1 MKKKIL
7 VMLLAC
13 SMLAGI
19 SACGKDTDSQSNN
32 LQEESTIDETF
43 QGVIAES
50 SVSIE
55 LAEDEEGGFI
65 S

>member
-32 LQEESTIDETF
+32 VQNQIDESF
-43 QGVIAES
+43 QGVTAES

>member
-1 MKKKIL
+1 MKKKFL

-32 LQEESTIDETF
+32 VQNQIDESF
-43 QGVIAES
+43 QGVTAES

-55 LAEDEEGGFI
+55 LAEDEEGDFI

>member
-1 MKKKIL
+1 MKKKFL

-19 SACGKDTDSQSNN
+19 SACGKDTDSQSNKVQN
-32 LQEESTIDETF
+32 QIDESF
-43 QGVIAES
+43 QGVTAES

-55 LAEDEEGGFI
+55 LAEDEEGSFI